1 MSTFAFD
8 NASISQIWQ
17 STGRAKLPLFHQ
29 KQAAAHLASAEGG
42 ANGAPLPSSDGKIS
56 GSGSAAAPA
65 KQKGKSSNK
74 PGGFKYKPSKHL
86 KLIIILAALAGATL
100 LFRACGGNNEK
111 INYLTEV
118 VRRGDIIKTVN
129 ATGEVAAVQLVD
141 IGAQVSGQIET
152 LAVSLGQE
160 VKKGDLIAEIDSTT
174 QRNDLEINKA
184 KLKTYE
190 AQLLSNQVALRVAEL
205 QYGRE
210 SKLKKRDAASD
221 ESLEN
226 AENALAA
233 ARAAV
238 DETESLISQTR
249 ISVNTS
255 ETNLGYTQIT
265 APMDGTIV
273 SVPVEEGQTVN
284 ANQTTPT
291 IVYLADLSLMEIRM
305 QISEGDITKV
315 RPGMSV
321 SYTILSEANRIF
333 YGELSSVDP
342 GLTTLSDGS
351 YSGATDAGTAI
362 YYYGKLVVPND
373 DRILRI
379 GMTTQ
384 NTITIAEEPNAL
396 IVPSIAIRQAAGR
409 SFVNVLEKGQPVEK
423 EIKVG
428 ISDNMN
434 TQVLSGLAEGDEVI
448 AAQMSASEL
457 AAASTARIRGGP
469 PRI

>member
-17 STGRAKLPLFHQ
+17 STGRAKPPLSYQ
-29 KQAAAHLASAEGG
+29 KQAAAYSAG
-42 ANGAPLPSSDGKIS
+42 AEKAGSDAPLPPSSGKLSES
-56 GSGSAAAPA
+56 GSPAPA
-65 KQKGKSSNK
+65 KQKGKSSQK
-74 PGGFKYKPSKHL
+74 PGWPKFKPSKYL
-86 KLIIILAALAGATL
+86 KFIVILAALAGATII
-100 LFRACGGNNEK
+100 FRACGGDNEK
-111 INYLTEV
+111 VNYLTEI

-129 ATGEVAAVQLVD
+129 ATGEVAAVQMVD

-190 AQLLSNQVALRVAEL
+190 AQLVSNQVTLKVAEL

-255 ETNLGYTQIT
+255 ETNLGYTRIT

-315 RPGMSV
+315 KPGMNV
-321 SYTILSEANRIF
+321 SYTILSEPNRIF
-333 YGELSSVDP
+333 YGELNSVDP
-342 GLTTLSDGS
+342 GLTTLSDGA

-384 NTITIAEEPNAL
+384 NTITIAEERDAL
-396 IVPSIAIRQAAGR
+396 IVPSIAIRQVAER

-423 EIKVG
+423 EIKIG

-434 TQVLSGLAEGDEVI
+434 TQVLSGLTEGNEVI
-448 AAQMSASEL
+448 AAQMSAAEL
-457 AAASTARIRGGP
+457 AAASTARIRSGP